1 MNLLAYGIDHCA
13 EAYSS
18 RAWREE
24 RRTRRGFHRELFNFY
39 FWVDSWGNLLDST
52 DDECG
57 YSVGS
62 WNIGEWGADTPA
74 DQHWNGYSMSWA
86 RPDD

>member
-18 RAWREE
+18 RAWRDG
-24 RRTRRGFHRELFNFY
+24 RRTRRGFHRELFSLY
-39 FWVDSWGNLLDST
+39 MWVESWGDLLEQDS
-52 DDECG
+52 DELGC
-57 YSVGS
+57 SAGS
-62 WNIGEWGADTPA
+62 WNIGEWDSSER
-74 DQHWNGYSMSWA
+74 WNGYSMSWA